1 MEQPTQDTKQMRGFS
16 LVELMVAILL
26 GALITTGIV
35 QMFSSNQENYQVL
48 TGQSRLQENG
58 RFAIEFLTRAAR
70 MAGFT
75 GCFSEEADTRMALKV
90 DGKTGEIPYQY
101 DMQIAVEGFEATTA
115 TGNTQGKGQAKG
127 WIGKGTWSPN
137 LDRTDGFKK
146 GKKDKIGGL
155 KIASGADIFAMR
167 SVFADQAV
175 RLRVSQASTTGD
187 LITEIPTDATFYEVG
202 DVLAVT
208 DCAKAAVFQVTSVST
223 VGANFTIQ
231 HSTGGGVNPG
241 NATTDLSGNGTVFD
255 VDSMVYPVHTTT
267 FVLAASAGVNNRGN
281 TPLSLYWMVGTNP
294 PVELVEGVEMLQVDY
309 GVDTN
314 GDGAPNRYQTIQAVG
329 DPTRII
335 TIRFRV
341 TVSSVDEVTDMSA
354 DGLLRRTFT
363 KTIAVRNRI
372 QRG

>member
-75 GCFSEEADTRMALKV
+75 GCFSEEAGTRMALKV
-90 DGKTGEIPYQY
+90 NAGTGTFDYEY
-101 DMQIAVEGFEATTA
+101 DMQRAIEGFEATTA
-115 TGNTQGKGQAKG
+115 TGNTQGKGQAMG
-127 WIGKGTWSPN
+127 WIGKGTWSPT
-137 LDRTDGFKK
+137 LDRTGNGV
-146 GKKDKIGGL
+146 GKKDQIGKL
-155 KIASGADIFAMR
+155 KVASGADIFAMR

-187 LITEIPTDATFYEVG
+187 LVTEIPADATFYEVG

-231 HSTGGGVNPG
+231 HSTGGGVQPG

-267 FVLAASAGVNNRGN
+267 FFLAASAGVNNFGN
-281 TPLSLYWMVGTNP
+281 TPLSLYWMVGADP

-309 GVDTN
+309 GVDTS
-314 GDGAPNRYQTIQAVG
+314 GDGVPNRYQTIQAVA

-341 TVSSVDEVTDMSA
+341 TVSSVDEVTDMTA
-354 DGLLRRTFT
+354 DGLLHRTFT
-363 KTIAVRNRI
+363 KTIAVRNRVR
-372 QRG
+372 RG